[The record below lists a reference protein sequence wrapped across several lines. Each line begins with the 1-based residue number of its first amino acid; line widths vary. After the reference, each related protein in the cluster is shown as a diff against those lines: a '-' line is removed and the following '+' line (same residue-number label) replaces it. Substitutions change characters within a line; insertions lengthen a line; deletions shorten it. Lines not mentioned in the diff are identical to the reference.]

1 MVDDGLNPSTHKGM
15 RLEFAKKNHFKDKK
29 STRFPFPF
37 FKKLHSWN
45 KITVSYLLANF
56 DLGRLMGG
64 AVEELLFEW
73 NAAGEKGKEKRRVF
87 FSRLQERG
95 EKKKKK
101 TLFATLEEKHS

>member
-1 MVDDGLNPSTHKGM
+1 MEDGLNPSTHKGM
-15 RLEFAKKNHFKDKK
+15 RLEIEKNIFLS
-29 STRFPFPF
+29 STRFPFSF
-37 FKKLHSWN
+37 FKKLHIWN
-45 KITVSYLLANF
+45 KITVSHLLANF

-73 NAAGEKGKEKRRVF
+73 NAAGEKGKGKRRFF